1 MPTAIVRYK
10 VREYDTWFRNFISRE
25 SGMRQM
31 GIQGINVRQTLDDPN
46 EVVLTFRFPDVER
59 FRTIMRDPQTR
70 ALMEAD
76 GVMSAAD
83 ILFCTDPIGRPP
95 QSERGRGGGGGGA
108 AGNGPRA
115 GGGQRR

>member
-10 VREYDTWFRNFISRE
+10 VREYDSWFRNFVSRE
-25 SGMRQM
+25 AAMRQM

-46 EVVLTFRFPDVER
+46 DIVLTFRFPDVER

-76 GVMSAAD
+76 GVVSAAD
-83 ILFCTDPIGRPP
+83 IIFCTDPVGRPP
-95 QSERGRGGGGGGA
+95 QPERGARGA

>member
-10 VREYDTWFRNFISRE
+10 VRDYDNWFRNFISRE
-25 SGMRQM
+25 NAMRQM
-31 GIQGINVRQTLDDPN
+31 GIQGINVRQILDDPN
-46 EVVLTFRFPDVER
+46 EVVLTFRFPDVDR

-76 GVMSAAD
+76 GVQSAAD

-95 QSERGRGGGGGGA
+95 LSERGRGAGGGA